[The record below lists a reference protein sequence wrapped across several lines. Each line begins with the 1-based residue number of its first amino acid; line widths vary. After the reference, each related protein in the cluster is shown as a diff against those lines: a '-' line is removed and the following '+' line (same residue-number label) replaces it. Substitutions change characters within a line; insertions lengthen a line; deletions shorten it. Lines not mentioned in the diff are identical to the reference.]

1 MTALGDRLA
10 EFFTGD
16 VKTVLDLGCGTM
28 QHTRP
33 YIEGRFVVGI
43 DAYPG
48 YCAPCAEAGASHFF
62 WQNLDGTGAQYPWW
76 SPPWD
81 LVLCLDVLEHMDKG
95 DAEQVLMDFDEM
107 RATGRAKQVV
117 LFTTDGFK
125 EQDAN
130 DSLGHG
136 MNPYQKHKCG
146 FTKPELE
153 AYGFTVQKWGES
165 KNDYG
170 LLAYFK

>member
-10 EFFTGD
+10 EFFTDD

-48 YCAPCAEAGASHFF
+48 YCAPCAEAGAARFF
-62 WQNLDGTGAQYPWW
+62 WQTVEFGLDRYPWW
-76 SPPWD
+76 SQKWD
-81 LVLCLDVLEHMDKG
+81 LVLCLDVLEHMDK
-95 DAEQVLMDFDEM
+95 DKAEDLLADFDGM
-107 RATGRAKQVV
+107 RATGHAERIV
-117 LFTTDGFK
+117 LFTTDGYQP
-125 EQDAN
+125 QDAN

-136 MNPYQKHKCG
+136 VNPYQKHKCG

-170 LLAYFK
+170 LLAWMP